1 MSCGTAPTWADPTQ
15 ASLQP
20 ALLCPQIFQAYLAL
34 QDLRNDAP
42 VPYKRSLDDGGVV
55 VTSLSPLSA
64 TSPVNTPTT
73 GPHSLSY
80 TSSALSPHLT
90 TPKAPRLTM
99 MPDT

>member
-1 MSCGTAPTWADPTQ
+1 MSCGTAPARASPTHT
-15 ASLQP
+15 SLQL
-20 ALLCPQIFQAYLAL
+20 ALLCPQTLQAYLAL

-42 VPYKRSLDDGGVV
+42 VPYRRSLDEGGVAL
-55 VTSLSPLSA
+55 TSLSPPSTA
-64 TSPVNTPTT
+64 SPVNTPPT

-99 MPDT
+99 MPAN